1 MKHLAYLLLIVY
13 MVACKPSV
21 PEGVLPTDKMQALYW
36 DLMRADEMV
45 NYYALLDTAYVRT
58 KHQDS
63 LYTAIFGIHQVSRET
78 FLKSKSYYETHPEKL
93 KPILDSIH
101 SRGEKIVNA
110 IDLPEQ
116 GGSISETGDDITD
129 KGGDT
134 LPTPQIDTTPK
145 KIIQPDT
152 TRRRK
157 GLILQ
162 KAN

>member
-1 MKHLAYLLLIVY
+1 MKYLAYLFLTVF

-21 PEGVLPTDKMQALYW
+21 PEGVLPADRMQALYW

-63 LYTAIFGIHQVSRET
+63 LYTVILGIHQVSRET
-78 FLKSKSYYETHPEKL
+78 FLESKHYYETHPEKL

-101 SRGEKIVNA
+101 RSGERIINKIE
-110 IDLPEQ
+110 LPE
-116 GGSISETGDDITD
+116 
-129 KGGDT
+129 KVDT
-134 LPTPQIDTTPK
+134 PPPPAIDTTRV

-152 TRRRK
+152 NRRRK